1 MSMNLKSTLRLL
13 ILGLHLPVLLGC
25 PGGKEEESDLLS
37 TWGLLG
43 FLSDTAPLKPLELEY
58 PEAMRSEAEVA
69 FYLSSRAGLS
79 ADRAGFKLYN
89 AVYYSSSASATVE
102 KRSDIRSLVMRE
114 LTEELN
120 RLRSDIVNRADQGS
134 AYFTF
139 NLTPDGNCP
148 HMSGTLT
155 GTTRYEIGSD
165 YATVW
170 IDVNDMNL
178 QLEFTEC
185 VDGTVSFKDRAAL
198 GINSNVWP
206 YNNDY
211 DRDVTDGTIIIEHG
225 EFHLEDHIT
234 AVTISGESSASL
246 PMRTDAEFLLNGKA
260 FSLNGTEEYRSLYS
274 VHALD
279 WNGNRLR
286 GYDTFTGTVNGQP
299 MTLTLPYDYNPLNER
314 TYSTGR
320 ASKIT
325 FKKAVSGTSSTLNS
339 VRFLKGKF
347 WATGDN
353 CTLLTSVD
361 GKIWNS
367 VSLGAGCNED
377 LSDIATD
384 GAKLIIIS
392 TSGNAYSSNDG
403 KIWTRTPILS
413 STRYYGIKYLDG
425 IWVAYGGR
433 NAYPTIAVSADGSA
447 WSPNT
452 STTSTPGA
460 SILDTLNDA
469 HFDGTGISIVGD
481 KGWLARCN
489 STCSSAAN
497 WTFSWNAATKKP
509 YTGIFKR
516 NGIFYLMA
524 DTTSAYD
531 STSDWSSF
539 EEVTGSKSGLTKRVY
554 DDGYKVHASSSNK
567 VRSSQ
572 DGLHWR
578 TTALYEDFGPAVYGF
593 DCSTA
598 ICAAVGSNG
607 TVYYKELQ

>member
-1 MSMNLKSTLRLL
+1 MNLKSTLRLL

-25 PGGKEEESDLLS
+25 PGGKDEESDLLS

-148 HMSGTLT
+148 HMTGTLT

-260 FSLNGTEEYRSLYS
+260 FSLNGREEYRSLYS

-361 GKIWNS
+361 GKNWS
-367 VSLGAGCNED
+367 PVSLGAGCNED

-384 GAKLIIIS
+384 GAKLIIV
-392 TSGNAYSSNDG
+392 TKYKNAYKSDNG
-403 KIWTRTPILS
+403 ITWTKQQLNS
-413 STRYYGIKYLDG
+413 LYARYFGIKYLNDL
-425 IWVAYGGR
+425 WVAYGGVMDD
-433 NAYPTIAVSADGSA
+433 PTIAVSDDGST
-447 WSPNT
+447 WLLVTPT
-452 STTSTPGA
+452 DVPGA
-460 SILDTLNDA
+460 SVTDTLNDA
-469 HFDGTGISIVGD
+469 YFDGTGISIVGD
-481 KGWLARCN
+481 NGWLGRC
-489 STCSSAAN
+489 AANCTVGTN
-497 WTFSWNAATKKP
+497 WTFTKKDKNKP

-531 STSDWSSF
+531 STSDWSSV
-539 EEVTGSKSGLTKRVY
+539 EEVTGSKSGFTNRVY
-554 DDGYKVHASSSNK
+554 DDGYEVHASSFNK

-578 TTALYEDFGPAVYGF
+578 TTALYEDFGPSVYGF